1 MDLLLSCCLTQ
12 VHDAQWGKQTKTSEP
27 EVKFTARIRQAILD
41 ACAQKTWTPSGFQE
55 GVSKG
60 KFLCEVC
67 RMQNWIVFWLAG
79 GEVTAVIKEFWLSTF

>member
-41 ACAQKTWTPSGFQE
+41 ACAQKTWTASGFQE
-55 GVSKG
+55 GVSRANFCVRSAG
-60 KFLCEVC
+60 C
-67 RMQNWIVFWLAG
+67 RIELSSDWLG
-79 GEVTAVIKEFWLSTF
+79 VR